1 MERGAM
7 SSKRAQGRILA
18 WAYAFLLTSSASATA
33 QTFSWNWTG
42 PYLGA
47 DAGYVSSRSSTSYLV
62 TVPPS
67 SPYLNTSQALLFNQ
81 AAPDTISARGIIGT
95 LHAGWNWQLKPFA
108 VGIELDAGAFRTRAT
123 RDTCLLQPQGPL
135 VVSACPGLPFVFAP
149 LHTETSTDWLLTGR
163 VRSGWVYSTGFLYLT
178 GGLAVTRLRAATS
191 YVDTVTL
198 GNPTGFSSFTE
209 LKMGWTI
216 GGGVE
221 FAIAPRWTVRAEY
234 LRVEF
239 PSGSTTGQITN
250 PINGFFNPTTFSA
263 DLKAD
268 IVRAG
273 FSYKFE
279 WLPTHE
285 LPPASESVV
294 VTTKN

>member
-1 MERGAM
+1 MPHCRVGHC
-7 SSKRAQGRILA
+7 
-18 WAYAFLLTSSASATA
+18 
-33 QTFSWNWTG
+33 
-42 PYLGA
+42 PGA
-47 DAGYVSSRSSTSYLV
+47 DLSSERKRTNIQLELDRPLRWRRRRIRVQPLRHILSRECTAELAE
-62 TVPPS
+62 
-67 SPYLNTSQALLFNQ
+67 YLNVNQVLLFNQ
-81 AAPDTISARGIIGT
+81 AAPDTVSARGVTGT

-135 VVSACPGLPFVFAP
+135 AASVCPGALMFAQ
-149 LHTETSTDWLLTGR
+149 LHTGASTDWLLTGR
-163 VRSGWVYSTGFLYLT
+163 VRAGWVYSVGYIYLT
-178 GGLAVTRLRAATS
+178 GGLAATQLTAATR
-191 YVDTVTL
+191 YVDNVTL
-198 GNPTGFSSFTE
+198 GNPSGFSSFTE

-216 GGGVE
+216 GGGIE

-239 PSGSTTGQITN
+239 PAGSTTGQITN
-250 PINGFFNPTTFSA
+250 PINGFFNPTSFSA

-273 FSYKFE
+273 VSYKFE

-285 LPPASESVV
+285 VV
-294 VTTKN
+294 AAAEPTVITKN